1 MKKDFVIR
9 ILFVEHLVDEA
20 EQIISL
26 LRNTGIAVR
35 PARAV
40 DNAQVQ
46 AALVELEP
54 DLVLFDPANG
64 SIALP
69 DVVKLLD
76 ATGRDYAL
84 LGLVGTLD
92 NRTGAELFEQGVHG
106 IGARSLPGQLLSVIK
121 REFDALQTRRQVRRL
136 EAMQHELE
144 RRCEALLDSSR
155 DAIAYV
161 HEGVHVRANQAYLDT
176 FGYTEFD
183 DLLGL
188 TILDMIDPADVDSF
202 KALLRGQDKQEKPPG
217 PVSLRARRADGGTF
231 AAMVDFASATFEG
244 EPCLQ
249 LVFREQAVAPAVLEQ
264 LKRDQVTGLYTR
276 AHLLE
281 RIEDAVHAAA
291 AGAKGHSL
299 LLIVPD
305 NWPAIAATVGLGKAD
320 ELVAGLAGRVRSLLG
335 EQDDAGVLAEHTF
348 GILLSPR
355 SDDAIR
361 DWMNQLHTAV
371 NGAIFD
377 AGNRSISIT
386 VSIGGCLMGEKNAN
400 TDLLLDQA
408 SHALRA
414 AIDQGGN
421 TTELHD
427 PSAREKADA
436 KRELAWLELVK
447 RSLADNSLL
456 LYHQQTVSLQDAD
469 GDYSEILLRMSGPQG
484 EVMPGVFLP
493 IADKHGLST
502 AIDRWVLGHAF
513 DALRRR
519 ERQGAHTT
527 YFVKLTTASL
537 QDSSLVPWLAEQIRQ
552 TGMKRGRL
560 VLEATESKVMTLLR
574 PAQEFVT
581 QWKRLGGLFAL
592 EQFGSGL
599 NSFQLL
605 AHVDADFLKLDR
617 SYMADLPHHPENQ
630 KKIAELCAQAH
641 ELKKQVITEWVED
654 ATSTSLLFA
663 AGVDFVQGHFLQV
676 PQRLD

>member
-9 ILFVEHLVDEA
+9 ILFVEHLVEEA

-35 PARAV
+35 PARAI
-40 DNAQVQ
+40 DHAQVQ
-46 AALVELEP
+46 AALEDLEP

-64 SIALP
+64 GVALP
-69 DVVKLLD
+69 EVVKLLD
-76 ATGRDYAL
+76 ATGRDYSL

-92 NRTGAELFEQGVHG
+92 NQTAAELFEQGVHG
-106 IGARSLPGQLLSVIK
+106 VAVRSLPGQLLAVAR
-121 REFDALQTRRQVRRL
+121 REFDALQTRRTVRRL
-136 EAMQHELE
+136 EAVQHELE
-144 RRCEALLDSSR
+144 RRCEVLLDSSR

-161 HEGVHVRANQAYLDT
+161 HEGVHVRANQAYLDA
-176 FGYTEFD
+176 FGYADFD
-183 DLLGL
+183 DLLGM
-188 TILDMIDPADVDSF
+188 TILDMIDPADVDAF
-202 KALLRGQDKQEKPPG
+202 KAQLRGQDRQEKLPNPL
-217 PVSLRARRADGGTF
+217 SLRARRADGSTF
-231 AAMVDFASATFEG
+231 DATVDFTQATFEG

-249 LVFREQAVAPAVLEQ
+249 LVFREQSVAPAVLEQ
-264 LKRDQVTGLYTR
+264 LQRDQVTGLYTR
-276 AHLLE
+276 ARLIE

-291 AGAKGHSL
+291 AGTKGHSL
-299 LLIVPD
+299 LLVVPD
-305 NWPAIAATVGLGKAD
+305 NWPTIAANVGLGKAD
-320 ELVAGLAGRVRSLLG
+320 ELVAGLADRIRPLLG
-335 EQDDAGVLAEHTF
+335 EDDDAGVLAEHTF

-355 SDDAIR
+355 PDDAIR
-361 DWMNQLHTAV
+361 DWMTRLRQAV
-371 NGAIFD
+371 SSTIFD
-377 AGNRSISIT
+377 AGNRSISVT

-408 SHALRA
+408 SRALRA
-414 AIDQGGN
+414 AVDQGGN
-421 TTELHD
+421 TMELHD

-436 KRELAWLELVK
+436 QRELAWLDLVK
-447 RSLADNSLL
+447 KALAENSLL
-456 LYHQQTVSLQDAD
+456 LYHQQTVSLQDAE
-469 GDYSEILLRMSGPQG
+469 GDYSEILLRMNGPQG

-519 ERQGAHTT
+519 DRQGATT
-527 YFVKLTTASL
+527 TFFVKLTRASL
-537 QDSSLVPWLAEQIRQ
+537 QNATLLPWLAEQLQ
-552 TGMKRGRL
+552 QAALKRGRL
-560 VLEATESKVMTLLR
+560 VLEMTESKVMTLLR

-581 QWKRLGGLFAL
+581 AWKKLGGLFAL

-605 AHVDADFLKLDR
+605 GHVDADFLKLDR
-617 SYMADLPHHPENQ
+617 SYMADLPRHPENQ

-641 ELKKQVITEWVED
+641 ELKKQVVAEWVED